1 MPEKRSVIVGFRGW
15 QDGEPS
21 RSELRGELYRL
32 RSGWALTYRE
42 GPDENGTETS
52 NTLFVRELEIQLRR
66 RGAILFEQA
75 FRRGERL
82 PGRMETPYGRH
93 EVQAYTTSLDSSLSA
108 AGGHID
114 WTYDLLMQDQKAG
127 SFRIRLDIREE

>member
-1 MPEKRSVIVGFRGW
+1 MPEKRNVIIGFRSW
-15 QDGEPS
+15 QDGEPT
-21 RSELRGELYRL
+21 RAELRGELFRL
-32 RSGWALTYRE
+32 RDGWAVAYRE

-52 NTLFVRELEIQLRR
+52 NTLFVRDSEIRLRR
-66 RGAILFEQA
+66 RGTILFEQV
-75 FRRGERL
+75 FRKGERL
-82 PGRMETPYGRH
+82 PGTVETPYGRH
-93 EVQAYTTSLDSSLSA
+93 GVLASTTSLDSGLSE